1 MTFSAS
7 HRLRPVLRHLALA
20 AGCLPLVAACQP
32 NVVRIEGPTM
42 GSKYHITW
50 VADRGT
56 PDPKAVQAAIQ
67 TRLNEL
73 DLAIST
79 YRDDSA
85 LSRFNAAP
93 AGTCQTMPT
102 MALEL
107 ARAAQKLAA
116 DSDGAFDVTL
126 MPVLDYWK
134 FGPKAARARAALEK
148 NQRHDGLTVA
158 QLLAQDAPSG
168 KDVPASK
175 DGHAPASGAAS
186 EAGSAPAATT
196 HDKTIRAL
204 ADTPE
209 LAALRAQTGM
219 QHLRIE
225 GERLCKD
232 APITLEFNSIAAG
245 YIIDRIAADFAAQG
259 IRNYLVEV
267 TGEIRAG
274 GHKPG
279 NIPWRIAIEAPVDD
293 QVQAERFIEL
303 RDTAISTS
311 GDYRN
316 YREENGRRYSHLIDP
331 RTMAPITHHLAA
343 ATVVTDSAQDADGLS
358 TLLMV
363 LGPDKGHDYAVRH
376 DLAAV
381 LVTRTADGF
390 VPRTTPAFDRR
401 FPVFSKK

>member
-1 MTFSAS
+1 MTLSGSSS
-7 HRLRPVLRHLALA
+7 HRLRPVLRHLALV
-20 AGCLPLVAACQP
+20 AGFLPLMAACQP

-42 GSKYHITW
+42 GSSYHITW

-56 PDPKAVQAAIQ
+56 PDPEAVRAAVQ

-93 AGTCQTMPT
+93 AGTCQHMPS

-107 ARAAQKLAA
+107 ARAAQRLAA
-116 DSDGAFDVTL
+116 GSDGAFDVTL

-134 FGPKAARARAALEK
+134 FGPQAARARAALEK
-148 NQRHDGLTVA
+148 GRGTDGLTVA
-158 QLLAQDAPSG
+158 QLLNEDSPPS
-168 KDVPASK
+168 P
-175 DGHAPASGAAS
+175 H
-186 EAGSAPAATT
+186 GSAQEAERPGRTGPAVNPGENP
-196 HDKTIRAL
+196 DMP
-204 ADTPE
+204 PE
-209 LAALRAQTGM
+209 LAALRARTGM

-225 GERLCKD
+225 GDRLCKD

-279 NIPWRIAIEAPVDD
+279 NIPWQIAIEAPVDD
-293 QVQAERFIEL
+293 QVKPERVIEL

-363 LGPDKGHDYAVRH
+363 LGPDKGHEYAVRH
-376 DLAAV
+376 DLAAL

-390 VPRTTPAFDRR
+390 VSRTTPAFDRR